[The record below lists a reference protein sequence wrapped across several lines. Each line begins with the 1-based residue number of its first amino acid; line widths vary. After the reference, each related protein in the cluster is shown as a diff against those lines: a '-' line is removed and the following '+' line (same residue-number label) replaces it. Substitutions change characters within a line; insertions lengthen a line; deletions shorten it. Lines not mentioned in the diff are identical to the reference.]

1 MTLAPEAGSQRL
13 RDVIRKNITE
23 EQILNAVL
31 TLYEN
36 GWSKLKFY
44 FIVGLPAET
53 QEDIDEM
60 VKLFEKIR
68 FQTKQLKH
76 EKGLKHG
83 LDWTCTLSIFVPKPF
98 TPFQWAGQMNLDE
111 ITKRI
116 HYLKDKNFPLDKL
129 DFISGDFDSHEG
141 SDENIYHE
149 KFIHTPDQDFTD
161 FQKALDI
168 LKNHG
173 VQKVDVYGGS
183 GGEQDHFLG
192 NLHVAFL
199 FKNEMEITFFDE
211 FSRYFFISK
220 NFKIHEVE
228 GKMISLL
235 PFPFVE
241 KISTNGL
248 KWELF
253 NEELSLTKRVG
264 TRNFARENTVE
275 ITYENGDLLIFIGN

>member
-1 MTLAPEAGSQRL
+1 MKTALLFINGTPP
-13 RDVIRKNITE
+13 KNLPNTE
-23 EQILNAVL
+23 GYAIIA
-31 TLYEN
+31 
-36 GWSKLKFY
+36 
-44 FIVGLPAET
+44 
-53 QEDIDEM
+53 
-60 VKLFEKIR
+60 
-68 FQTKQLKH
+68 
-76 EKGLKHG
+76 
-83 LDWTCTLSIFVPKPF
+83 CTDGAF
-98 TPFQWAGQMNLDE
+98 
-111 ITKRI
+111 
-116 HYLKDKNFPLDKL
+116 HYLKEKNFPLAQL
-129 DFISGDFDSHEG
+129 DFISGDFDSHTG
-141 SDENIYHE
+141 NDENIYHE

-161 FQKALDI
+161 FQKSLDI

-211 FSRYFFISK
+211 FSRYFFIPK

-235 PFPFVE
+235 PFPLVE
-241 KISTNGL
+241 KISTKGL
-248 KWELF
+248 NWELF

-275 ITYENGDLLIFIGN
+275 IKYENGDVLIFIGN